1 MKSPLAVWMTLLLV
15 VQPGVALAAS
25 FEAGEPESADTRLY
39 LSDGTVVMGHLMEQA
54 NDMFILRVENEIFT
68 FDVEAVDKIV
78 TLESLGST
86 AKTIT
91 VTEFPYIS
99 VLGGTLAFAVMSR
112 LLFGRASDK
121 DKEADANAQ
130 IPRLSDRAKDLR
142 DQADTTRLFGWT
154 SAILAAGS
162 LGIALIPQKTTR
174 RIFPEI
180 SYENGASKLNLT
192 YQF

>member
-1 MKSPLAVWMTLLLV
+1 MKSPFAICMALLLV

-25 FEAGEPESADTRLY
+25 FEIGEPEQADTRLY
-39 LSDGTVVMGHLMEQA
+39 LSDGTVVMGHLVEQA
-54 NDMFILRVENEIFT
+54 DDMFILKVKDEIFT
-68 FDVEAVDKIV
+68 FDVETVDKIV

-99 VLGGTLAFAVMSR
+99 VLGGTLAFGVMSA

-121 DKEADANAQ
+121 DKEADANVEV
-130 IPRLSDRAKDLR
+130 RLLDRAKNLR
-142 DQADTTRLFGWT
+142 DQADTARLFGWT
-154 SAILAAGS
+154 SALLAAGS
-162 LGIALIPQKTTR
+162 LGVALIPQKTTR